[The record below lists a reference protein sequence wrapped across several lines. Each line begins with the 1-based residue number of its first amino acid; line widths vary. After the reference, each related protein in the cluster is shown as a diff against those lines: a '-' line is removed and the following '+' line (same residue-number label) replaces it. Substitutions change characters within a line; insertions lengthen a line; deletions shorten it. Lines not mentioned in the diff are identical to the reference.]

1 MEVDTMF
8 SNKEMEAWCEYWI
21 ASVNSGK
28 FDVADRI
35 ERELRDCGIKFRMVY
50 EGVRW
55 QRIEERVD
63 ENYAHECV
71 QNYYA
76 SRAD

>member
-1 MEVDTMF
+1 MRLTD
-8 SNKEMEAWCEYWI
+8 KEIEAMMEYWLNI
-21 ASVNSGK
+21 VNMGK
-28 FDVADRI
+28 FHVADMI
-35 ERELRDCGIKFRMVY
+35 ERELRDCGIKFRLVY

-63 ENYAHECV
+63 EDYAHECV